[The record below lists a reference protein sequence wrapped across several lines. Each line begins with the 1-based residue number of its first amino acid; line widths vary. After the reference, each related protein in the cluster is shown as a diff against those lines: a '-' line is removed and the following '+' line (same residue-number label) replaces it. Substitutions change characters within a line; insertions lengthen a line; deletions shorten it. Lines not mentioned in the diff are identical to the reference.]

1 MIETAYSVV
10 LVIAIAAL
18 WIAPIVINWLKGKK
32 VFAVLAVFAFVGLV
46 PLVIAW
52 VGTVR
57 LAKPG
62 SWWSRRYYD
71 EDKIRRSRERFYEV
85 RS

>member
-1 MIETAYSVV
+1 M
-10 LVIAIAAL
+10 
-18 WIAPIVINWLKGKK
+18 
-32 VFAVLAVFAFVGLV
+32 FAVLAVFAFVGLV

-62 SWWSRRYYD
+62 SWWSRRDYD
-71 EDKIRRSRERFYEV
+71 EEKIRRSRERFYEV